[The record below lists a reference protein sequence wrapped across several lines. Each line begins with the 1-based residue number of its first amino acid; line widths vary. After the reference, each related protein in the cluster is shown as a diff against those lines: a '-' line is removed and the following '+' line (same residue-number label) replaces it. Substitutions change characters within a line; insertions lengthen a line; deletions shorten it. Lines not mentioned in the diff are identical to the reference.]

1 MTGSQINTDLFP
13 ICFHFLL
20 QFITEKGG
28 VDPSAIG
35 ANPSAEEGAGDDVAE
50 GSTSGC
56 NIVLAHKLNEL
67 QLTKKDYKE
76 RVKAYVARIVEHLKS
91 TKPDYVEEFKANVQ
105 AGLKVVLEMFNEW
118 QFFAG
123 EDKYPTAKEPSMIA
137 LLGFR
142 EDQTTPYMLFLK
154 DGLVEEKTV

>member
-1 MTGSQINTDLFP
+1 MTGSQISTDLFP
-13 ICFHFLL
+13 IHFHFLL
-20 QFITEKGG
+20 QLITEKGG

-50 GSTSGC
+50 SSKSGC
-56 NIVLAHKLNEL
+56 NIVLAHNLEEL
-67 QLTKKDYKE
+67 HLTKKDYMK
-76 RVKAYVARIVEHLKS
+76 RFKAYVARIVEHLKS

-118 QFFAG
+118 QFFAVEG
-123 EDKYPTAKEPSMIA
+123 NEATAKGPFMIA

-142 EDQTTPYMLFLK
+142 EDQITPYMLFLK
-154 DGLVEEKTV
+154 DGLLEEKTV